1 MNICMLLDK
10 PFPPDI
16 RVEKEAKVLVASDHN
31 VMLVS
36 LLKPGQSAV
45 ETISGIKN
53 IRLDFK
59 QNPFLRVANL
69 LYFNLFFDSIFWKK
83 ELSRIVN
90 TEQIDAIHVH
100 DLPLAKAASAV
111 CKSNNI
117 PLIVDLHENYPEAI
131 RVHRD
136 RPLPFRK
143 RLLHLLTPVDRWK
156 AYEKTILQEADRA
169 ITVIEEAKEHYVHD
183 CGLPPEKV
191 TIVMNAEDIDSFD
204 DYEKDSTLTDRYKNR
219 FVISYIGGL
228 GPHRGI
234 DTAIKAMPA
243 ILEAIP
249 SALLLLVGKG
259 LPEYEAE
266 VHELCRQLNVE
277 NAVDFTGWVNFW
289 KVPAYIAISR
299 ICLVPHHSNTHTNTT
314 IPHKL
319 FQYMSL
325 KKPVIVTDCPPLKRI
340 IKESDAGL
348 VIPSGD
354 FQELKN
360 AVLKLHND
368 PQYSEL
374 LGNNGRLAVENR
386 YNWAVESG
394 RLNQLYLE
402 LESSSKKEQTFPE
415 RENKE

>member
-16 RVEKEAKVLVASDHN
+16 RVEKEAKALIASGHNVVLVSI
-31 VMLVS
+31 
-36 LLKPGQSAV
+36 LKPGQSAV

-59 QNPFLRVANL
+59 QNPLLRVADL

-83 ELSRIVN
+83 ELNMIVKN
-90 TEQIDAIHVH
+90 EHIDAVHVH
-100 DLPLAKAASAV
+100 DLPLSKAASSV
-111 CKSNNI
+111 CKTNDI
-117 PLIVDLHENYPEAI
+117 ALIVDLHENYPEAI

-136 RPLPFRK
+136 RPLPIRK

-156 AYEKTILQEADRA
+156 TYEKTILQEADRA
-169 ITVIEEAKEHYVHD
+169 ITVIEEAKDHYVHD

-191 TIVMNAEDIDSFD
+191 TIVMNAEDIGSFD
-204 DYEKDSTLTDRYKNR
+204 NYKPDNTLMDRYKDR
-219 FVISYIGGL
+219 FVIAYVGGL

-234 DTAIKAMPA
+234 DTAIKAMPDV
-243 ILEAIP
+243 LESIP
-249 SALLLLVGKG
+249 DALLLLVGKG
-259 LPEYEAE
+259 LPEYEAQ

-277 NAVDFTGWVNFW
+277 HAVDFTGWVNFE
-289 KVPAYIAISR
+289 KVPAYIDISK

-319 FQYMSL
+319 FQYMAL

-340 IKESDAGL
+340 IEESNAGL

-354 FQELKN
+354 HQGLKN

-368 PQYSEL
+368 PQYSAM
-374 LGNNGRLAVENR
+374 LGDNGRSAVESR

-394 RLNQLYLE
+394 RLNQLYLD
-402 LESSSKKEQTFPE
+402 LESSAKMQE
-415 RENKE
+415 